1 MQLRPSAKPLSASR
15 GKENEVPAP
24 TAGPAGVRVVR
35 TRSAFPQVHIFLSP
49 ILRVSRS
56 LRDACEQLE
65 GLHEA
70 IQRGQKRTPKAFPST
85 TPIFSSTAPD
95 CLAYSRNLQGP
106 QGTAQMVYR
115 LKQSSPSWATNV
127 DCAPPELDAGPP
139 AVAPACARGP
149 AVASRTAA
157 TSGSQGSG
165 FLQRRV
171 SQRWRLV
178 GNRGGRHTHQH
189 QSQQDQAAKF
199 SESSCVLQ
207 QKEYLVTSSVCP
219 VNASPIDGI
228 EGVDTT
234 KEPSREPLH
243 SRQPATLKLH
253 RSGGAGVDSSTAGNG
268 PMQGESVNTALQPA
282 AKWKAGP
289 PWDVGTPQVVD
300 LEGAAG
306 SCGGDVGANSRIAP
320 RADCVNPNS
329 TRSISSICRRTRWKS
344 LPLGLPCVLPGQ
356 PPLDGSR
363 SASEPVKLCASA
375 SSVRSGARRQTD
387 RSVDARCWPQLLSRH
402 ATRRSCLSRHAGARG
417 QSCTSDRGQG
427 GAYKNKQSQGV
438 PTSESQHHQQQREES
453 DHADWDE
460 CSMSQPAD
468 EQNDVATSC
477 SHSSST
483 EISLR
488 KGRRVASRLQRMASS
503 MGCFGE
509 AALRRI
515 EPQRGGSP
523 VVTSAEH
530 KAWRKQLESLR
541 FVLPED
547 GSFFPRGLTNL
558 KNTCFLNAA
567 LQALAGIPSFVST
580 LQEGLPPEPGYSG
593 AFWGPQRLINEEFDG
608 VHEETSAVA
617 AAGCSSTTATPPNE
631 DATGQ
636 QQQQELQR
644 RQILRQLRLQ
654 QQRRRQQPQNLTT
667 LDENQRRL
675 LLREFFTLLCRLTCC
690 PNVRPVDRGVDP
702 HEGLAARRPRHSN
715 SQATCRTEASPHQQQ
730 QTAAT
735 QPGSIRPERLRRAL
749 VAPLEG
755 LLLKDCS
762 LQQQQDCHE
771 FLRGL
776 IDIVH
781 EILKTCR
788 WEREEA
794 AAEQLL
800 QLQAEVSFSALRS
813 CSPSV
818 SDSPLAP
825 FEDKDNQQQE
835 QLPPTGSSVSA
846 TAASSLSSLI
856 CPLQSSLSG
865 PPVVQ
870 ALKGLPSVGSQ
881 LETSGDKGTGELAER
896 SNNDEGGLD
905 LAEKKWKEYLED
917 QASPMSDFFA
927 GQLCSEIRCSCGRS
941 LSVYEPAW
949 DLSLPLPA
957 IASKVSLSTLLD
969 SFFGA
974 EELEFRCSNCR
985 NPACT
990 AIRTLRYT
998 HPPRVLLLQI
1008 KRFSAVGQKRRS
1020 KVEFPLENLS
1030 IQLSRGSASFRLIA
1044 VIEHKGSSCHTGH
1057 YVAYVRRKRFQ
1068 FPQST
1073 PSKMHSQALGAQGA
1087 SPRGLWASGGSS
1099 LRPDTP
1105 RNSACS
1111 PSELLKRIGLFS
1123 RSNSS
1128 LQSPIVSQPNS
1139 PSTSTPS
1146 ACGSPYHSGAQRP
1159 HGVSTQETLPP
1170 TRLHRYGGVNQGSID
1185 DASEVS
1191 MCVCVNERIGGAGGG
1206 SILPLLLQDGSRGE
1220 PTAQNLGLGSGYY
1233 YHWF

>member
-1 MQLRPSAKPLSASR
+1 
-15 GKENEVPAP
+15 
-24 TAGPAGVRVVR
+24 
-35 TRSAFPQVHIFLSP
+35 
-49 ILRVSRS
+49 
-56 LRDACEQLE
+56 
-65 GLHEA
+65 
-70 IQRGQKRTPKAFPST
+70 
-85 TPIFSSTAPD
+85 
-95 CLAYSRNLQGP
+95 
-106 QGTAQMVYR
+106 MVYR

-363 SASEPVKLCASA
+363 SASEPVKLGSTY
-375 SSVRSGARRQTD
+375 S
-387 RSVDARCWPQLLSRH
+387 H
-402 ATRRSCLSRHAGARG
+402 RSCSK
-417 QSCTSDRGQG
+417 SIG
-427 GAYKNKQSQGV
+427 GSKSSSKYRAFEQLHLIMWNH
-438 PTSESQHHQQQREES
+438 PL
-453 DHADWDE
+453 
-460 CSMSQPAD
+460 PAD

-530 KAWRKQLESLR
+530 KAWRKQLES
-541 FVLPED
+541 FAED

-927 GQLCSEIRCSCGRS
+927 GQ
-941 LSVYEPAW
+941 
-949 DLSLPLPA
+949 
-957 IASKVSLSTLLD
+957 
-969 SFFGA
+969 
-974 EELEFRCSNCR
+974 
-985 NPACT
+985 
-990 AIRTLRYT
+990 
-998 HPPRVLLLQI
+998 I

-1185 DASEVS
+1185 DASEWFRFDDGLVLPVS
-1191 MCVCVNERIGGAGGG
+1191 ELEVLAAEAYCLFYYKTDLAASPQLRI
-1206 SILPLLLQDGSRGE
+1206 
-1220 PTAQNLGLGSGYY
+1220 
-1233 YHWF
+1233 